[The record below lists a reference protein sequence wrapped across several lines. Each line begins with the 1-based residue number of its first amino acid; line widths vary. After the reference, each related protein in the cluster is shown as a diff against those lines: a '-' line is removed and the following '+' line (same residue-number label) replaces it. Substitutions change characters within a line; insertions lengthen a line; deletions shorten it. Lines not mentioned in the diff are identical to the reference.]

1 LHAAHPGREFRI
13 LDIQFG
19 IHRKL
24 ADAAVCTAVWQYLG
38 VKGPWKKP
46 LRGKVQERD
55 FPTPLGNSATSARFP
70 LFPPP
75 RRRRLSFFDF
85 SGKKNS

>member
-1 LHAAHPGREFRI
+1 MSLI
-13 LDIQFG
+13 LIDAL
-19 IHRKL
+19 L
-24 ADAAVCTAVWQYLG
+24 AGHLYELYPVSNRTRAVWQYLG

-55 FPTPLGNSATSARFP
+55 FPTPLGNPATSARFP